1 MRYGLRAVENSDTNV
16 YDASGNIVPADAG
29 TTYGTSTG
37 TSTGQVAGP
46 PVSFSQNP
54 TAWLNANSTV
64 VMLGAGALVVLFALG
79 KGRR

>member
-46 PVSFSQNP
+46 PVSFIQNP
-54 TAWLNANSTV
+54 TAWLNANSTM
-64 VMLGAGALVVLFALG
+64 VMIGVGVLGLILLLG